1 MPAKG
6 EQMRAIEEFQTRI
19 RETDTMLAL
28 MRSLDEEPA
37 ALLDSI
43 CQRYEATGRPV
54 PDHYLQ
60 LTGFFGET
68 MLRVLSKAALV
79 ECRSGGRDF
88 LLVYEP
94 TPDGLELWKR
104 MRAEDDE

>member
-1 MPAKG
+1 
-6 EQMRAIEEFQTRI
+6 MRVIEEFRDRI
-19 RETDTMLAL
+19 RQTDTMQSLV
-28 MRSLDEEPA
+28 RSMDEEPA

-43 CQRYEATGRPV
+43 CRRYESTGRPV

-60 LTGFFGET
+60 LTGFFAET
-68 MLRVLSKAALV
+68 MLRVLSKAGLL
-79 ECRSGGRDF
+79 ECQSGGRDS

-104 MRAEDDE
+104 MQTEDDR